1 MVRNEQKQSKKVSKQ
16 SKMVQNNQKSALN
29 HQMGGAREARAPHLV
44 FSRYFFDCFVTFLI
58 VLTPFLIVFAHF

>member
-1 MVRNEQKQSKKVSKQ
+1 MIKNMQKQSKKGSKQ

-44 FSRYFFDCFVTFLI
+44 FSCYFLI
-58 VLTPFLIVFAHF
+58 VLFHF